1 MPPCFVKF
9 HGFGN
14 DYIVIESSQLAN
26 FPDADALGEFARRIC
41 NRHYGAG
48 ADGIAVVGPSEVP
61 GANFQVR
68 IFNPDGSEAS
78 LSGNGTRCAAAYL
91 YYKSLWTAEELR
103 LSTRAGVKLYT
114 LLEALSEPSAS
125 AGGPTDEANGSPE
138 KADGPAKAAGGT
150 PAIPAAVPVKR
161 YVFDSELGQP
171 RFDPASIPMLTKES
185 LAKVIDYPLPVGGES
200 FPVTALQLGNPNC
213 CIFVDDFDTLDWR
226 RIGKAIETH
235 EQFPARTN
243 VVFVRVIDRDTIELR
258 IWERG
263 VGETEA
269 SGTCSCAAAVAAM
282 IKGQTKRLVTVLMPG
297 GTARIQWRDSGQKDG
312 GEVVIT
318 GTAEVIY
325 AGDWLAGAG

>member
-1 MPPCFVKF
+1 MPPRFTKF

-14 DYIVIESSQLAN
+14 DYIVIESGHLAL
-26 FPDADALGEFARRIC
+26 AKITSTAELSEFAQRIC

-48 ADGIAVVGPSEVP
+48 ADGIAVVGPSESQD
-61 GANFQVR
+61 ADFHVR

-91 YYKSLWTAEELR
+91 HYKQLWLAQELR

-114 LLEALSEPSAS
+114 LRE
-125 AGGPTDEANGSPE
+125 D
-138 KADGPAKAAGGT
+138 DGTG
-150 PAIPAAVPVKR
+150 R

-171 RFDPASIPMLTKES
+171 KFDSASIPVITDEPME
-185 LAKVIDYPLPVGGES
+185 KVIDYKLGVNGES
-200 FPVTALQLGNPNC
+200 FAITALQMGNPNC
-213 CIFVDDFDTLDWR
+213 CIFVADFNSLDWR
-226 RIGKAIETH
+226 QIGRRIENHK
-235 EQFPARTN
+235 QFPQRTN
-243 VVFVRVIDRDTIELR
+243 VVFVRVADRNTIELR

-282 IKGQTKRLVTVLMPG
+282 VKGETERLVSVFMPG
-297 GTARIQWRDSGQKDG
+297 GKATIQWRGEGMD

-318 GTAEVIY
+318 GSAEVIY
-325 AGDWLAGAG
+325 RGDWLSK